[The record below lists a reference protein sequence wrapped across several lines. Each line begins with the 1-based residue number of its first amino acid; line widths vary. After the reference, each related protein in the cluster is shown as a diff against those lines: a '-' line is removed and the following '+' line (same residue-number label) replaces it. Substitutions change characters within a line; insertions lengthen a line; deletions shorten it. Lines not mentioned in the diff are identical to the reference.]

1 VPRYPAADVWIFGYG
16 SLIFRPDFPFVE
28 QRAGLL
34 RGYARRFW
42 QASMDHRGTP
52 EAPGRVVTLIESAG
66 ESCSGMAYRVAAAD
80 REPVLALLDHR
91 ERGGYARRS
100 LRLSTHAGTLEDVVV
115 YVADETNPNYVGP
128 EELERI
134 VSIVGAARG
143 PSGAN
148 REYVLRLAEA
158 LERMGAEDAHVFEIA
173 RAVLASRQ

>member
-1 VPRYPAADVWIFGYG
+1 
-16 SLIFRPDFPFVE
+16 
-28 QRAGLL
+28 
-34 RGYARRFW
+34 
-42 QASMDHRGTP
+42 
-52 EAPGRVVTLIESAG
+52 
-66 ESCSGMAYRVAAAD
+66 VAAAD